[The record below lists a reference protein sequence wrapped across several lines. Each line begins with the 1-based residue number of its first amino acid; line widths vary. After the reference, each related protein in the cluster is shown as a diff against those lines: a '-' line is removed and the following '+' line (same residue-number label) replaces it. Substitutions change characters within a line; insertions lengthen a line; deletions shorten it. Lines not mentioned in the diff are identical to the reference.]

1 MSLRTPGWTARPGA
15 AVLLSLAA
23 ALLLGCAGDGKTLT
37 QELDPDADQRIT
49 RQDEVAV
56 EVVAVA
62 GLDTGALDLRRLAK
76 NLRDRIDRRKA
87 TIPSPRPA
95 RRFDLSLTITR
106 YDGGQAAGA
115 AGFGQTHIDGWRLLT
130 NPDIIARAHRYRDRV
145 VDRQTFDWGRAYATP
160 TPVETVEGDFA
171 DAVASD
177 LFDAQ

>member
-1 MSLRTPGWTARPGA
+1 MSLGSPGRTAGPGA
-15 AVLLSLAA
+15 AVLLSIAA
-23 ALLLGCAGDGKTLT
+23 ALLGGCADDGKTLT

-56 EVVAVA
+56 VVVAVA
-62 GLDTGALDLRRLAK
+62 GLDTGALDLRRRSHT
-76 NLRDRIDRRKA
+76 LRDRIDRRKA
-87 TIPSPRPA
+87 AVPSLRPA

-115 AGFGQTHIDGWRLLT
+115 PGSGPTHIDGWRLLT
-130 NPDIIARAHRYRDRV
+130 NPDIIARAHRYRDQV
-145 VDRQTFDWGRAYATP
+145 VDRQTFDWGRAYAAP
-160 TPVETVEGDFA
+160 TAMETVEGDFA